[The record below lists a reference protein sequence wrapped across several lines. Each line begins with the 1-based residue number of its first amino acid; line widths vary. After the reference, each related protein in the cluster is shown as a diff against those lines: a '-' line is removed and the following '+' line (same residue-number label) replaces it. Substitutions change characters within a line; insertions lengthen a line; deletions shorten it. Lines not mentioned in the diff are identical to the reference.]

1 MYGRTDLVLNR
12 EAMRR
17 RVVVTGIGLCTP
29 LGLDRESTWK
39 ALIAGQSG
47 IGPIT
52 RFDTSQF
59 ATRFAGE
66 VKGLD
71 PTTRIDKREAKHL
84 DPFVIYSIFA
94 GYEASEHAGLRVNP
108 EPADP
113 PGLFEPGKPLRM
125 GVNADG
131 SYPSDRVGVFVGAGL
146 GGVTHIESTH
156 TTLMTKGPGRMS
168 PYFVPQI
175 IVNMAPGVISIHMGL
190 KGPNMSQV
198 SACSSGAHAIGEA
211 ARAIQRGDADAM
223 LAGGTEA
230 TVTPLGIGG
239 FNAMRALSTRNAE
252 PTRASRP
259 FDSERDGF
267 VMGEGSG
274 LLVLEDRDSALK
286 RGANILAEIVG
297 YGLSADAHHM
307 TSPPADGEGAQRC
320 MRMALRDAALS
331 GVGPTDVGYIN
342 AHGTSTKQGDIAE
355 TLAIKAVFG
364 DHARRLAVSATKSMT
379 GHLLG
384 AAGGVEASFSI
395 LALREGIL
403 PPTINQEKPDPE
415 CDLDYVPNQARAA
428 KLRAAMSNSF
438 GFGGTNVSLL
448 FTIP

>member
-1 MYGRTDLVLNR
+1 
-12 EAMRR
+12 MRR

-29 LGLDRESTWK
+29 LGLDRETTWK
-39 ALIAGQSG
+39 ALVAGQSG

-84 DPFVIYSIFA
+84 DPFVIYAIFA
-94 GYEASEHAGLRVNP
+94 AHEAAEHAGLRISP
-108 EPADP
+108 EPAEPSAAFDP
-113 PGLFEPGKPLRM
+113 NRPLST
-125 GVNADG
+125 GVRPDG
-131 SYPSDRVGVFVGAGL
+131 SYACDRAGVFVGAGL

-156 TTLMTKGPGRMS
+156 TTLMQKGPGRMS

-175 IVNMAPGVISIHMGL
+175 IVNMAPGVISIRLGC
-190 KGPNMSQV
+190 KGPNLSHV

-211 ARAIQRGDADAM
+211 ARVIARGDADVM

-230 TVTPLGIGG
+230 TVTPLGVGG
-239 FNAMRALSTRNAE
+239 FNAMRALSTRNDD

-259 FDSERDGF
+259 FDLQRDGF
-267 VMGEGSG
+267 VMGEGAG
-274 LLVLEDRDSALK
+274 IVVLEELSAAQK
-286 RGANILAEIVG
+286 RGANVLAELVG
-297 YGLSADAHHM
+297 YGLTGDAHHM
-307 TSPPADGEGAQRC
+307 TSPPPDGEGAQRC
-320 MRMALRDAALS
+320 MRMALRDAAAA
-331 GVGPTDVGYIN
+331 GFGPQDVGYIN

-364 DHARRLAVSATKSMT
+364 DHARRLAVSSTKSMT

-395 LALREGIL
+395 LAMREGIL
-403 PPTINQEKPDPE
+403 PPTINQDSPDPE
-415 CDLDYVPNQARAA
+415 CDLDFVPNQARAA
-428 KLRAAMSNSF
+428 KIRAALSNSF

-448 FTIP
+448 FAIP